1 MMNQRSQTGATLII
15 VLVVLLLITIVGT
28 LAIRQSLVS
37 LNIATN
43 GQAQQLMFENSDSAV
58 FTLQDADNLSQEL
71 ATNGMFGYIRTS
83 SNKGKELVFCY
94 RGTNTNFFTLS
105 NASIIK
111 WQSGSAPINSEIG
124 IAGYCNP
131 SSSSNYYTSGRS
143 VVMTQITVQFVDSS
157 TTDTPF
163 SGTVDGTDSDS
174 AKVISAEK
182 AIVHAVS
189 LMPTLST
196 ASTSAIY
203 SCLSTHMSNPVV
215 PAGYTAS
222 SGADQSISECL
233 AGLNVPFTT
242 HISEY
247 TLTQTLTSS
256 S

>member
-43 GQAQQLMFENSDSAV
+43 GQAQQLMMESSDSAV
-58 FTLQDADNLSQEL
+58 FTVQDADNLSQEM

-83 SNKGKELVFCY
+83 NNKGKELVFCY
-94 RGTNTNFFTLS
+94 RGTNTDFFTIA
-105 NASIIK
+105 NASIIQ
-111 WQSGSAPINSEIG
+111 WQTGSAPNYLEIG
-124 IAGYCNP
+124 TAGYCNP
-131 SSSSNYYTSGRS
+131 SSSSNYYTSGRG

-157 TTDTPF
+157 TDDTPF
-163 SGTVDGTDSDS
+163 AGTVSGTDTDS

-182 AIVHAVS
+182 AVVYAVS

-196 ASTSAIY
+196 ASTSSIY

-215 PAGYTAS
+215 PTGYTAS
-222 SGADQSISECL
+222 SGADQSISQCL